1 MRRIGFLL
9 VMLALALAHASWSA
23 RADNRAQFHALVSAE
38 EIALAD
44 QCFEALRKHDLAA
57 VEAKLDPSLRNAATM
72 ATLEKMASLV
82 PPQDPVSSDI
92 FQGTVTTTN
101 GVRSTRL
108 TFQYLFPEAWLVAD
122 FTEEEADNG
131 LLIRDFT
138 VRLMNR
144 SLWELNAI
152 SPKALTFKPT
162 ATLLVAGAAVV
173 VPTFILITAVVCLL
187 TPIRWRRKWLWLLF
201 VLIGVTELSV
211 DWMTGET
218 SFHLLNFVLLGG
230 SVLKGGAYGGW
241 VFSMSL
247 PLGAMIFWVKRPG
260 WVEDHAR
267 LLEQV
272 ELEMRKEDL

>member
-1 MRRIGFLL
+1 LRGIGFLL
-9 VMLALALAHASWSA
+9 VTLVLALANAPWCA
-23 RADNRAQFHALVSAE
+23 RADNRAQYRTLFSAE

-57 VEAKLDPSLRNAATM
+57 VAAKLDPSLRNADTM
-72 ATLEKMASLV
+72 ARLEKMASLV

-108 TFQYLFPEAWLVAD
+108 TFQYLFPKVWLVAD
-122 FTEEEADNG
+122 FTEGKVGKE
-131 LLIRDFT
+131 LLVGNFK
-138 VRLMNR
+138 VQLMSR
-144 SLWELNAI
+144 SLWELNEI
-152 SPKALTFKPT
+152 SPQALTFKPA
-162 ATLLVAGAAVV
+162 ATLLVAGAAIV
-173 VPTFILITAVVCLL
+173 VPTFILVTAVICLL
-187 TPIRWRRKWLWLLF
+187 TPIPWRRKWFWLLF
-201 VLIGVTELSV
+201 ILIGVTELSV

-218 SFHLLNFVLLGG
+218 SFHLFYFLLLGA
-230 SVLKGGAYGGW
+230 SLLKGGAYGGW

-267 LLEQV
+267 LMEQV